1 MENITSSIINDL
13 KWRYATKKFDANKK
27 LSEEKVEI
35 LKNAFNLTAT
45 SYGLQPIKLL
55 VIENSRIKKKLVPF
69 SMHQKQVQDA
79 SHLLVFCV
87 VTEIDAD
94 YVTNYFELVQKT
106 RGTSKT
112 ILAPF
117 RDILID
123 EFNQKRDDEVFQWA
137 KNQAY
142 LAMGNLLTVCAV
154 EKIDACP
161 IEGFSPKE
169 YDEYLNLSEKGLR
182 SVLVM
187 PVGYRA
193 EDDFFSDFKKV
204 RKTVEDIV
212 IEIK

>member
-1 MENITSSIINDL
+1 MTSSIINDL
-13 KWRYATKKFDANKK
+13 QWRYATKKFDAGKIVPK
-27 LSEEKVEI
+27 EKIEI

-45 SYGLQPIKLL
+45 SYGLQPIKLM
-55 VIENSRIKKKLVPF
+55 VIENPTIKKELIEF
-69 SMHQKQVQDA
+69 SMHQKQVQEA

-87 VTEIDAD
+87 VIEIDAD
-94 YVTNYFELVQKT
+94 YVSRYFEMVEKT
-106 RGTSKT
+106 RGTSST

-123 EFNQKRDDEVFQWA
+123 EFNQKRDEEVFHWS

-161 IEGFSPKE
+161 IEGFSPE
-169 YDEYLNLSEKGLR
+169 DYDRHLNLTEQGLR
-182 SVLVM
+182 SVLIM
-187 PVGYRA
+187 PVGYRS

-204 RKTVEDIV
+204 RKPVEEII